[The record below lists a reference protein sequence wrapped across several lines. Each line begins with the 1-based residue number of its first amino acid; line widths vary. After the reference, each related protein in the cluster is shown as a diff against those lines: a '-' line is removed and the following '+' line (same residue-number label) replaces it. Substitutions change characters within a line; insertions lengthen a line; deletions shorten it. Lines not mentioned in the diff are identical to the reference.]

1 MSRVVL
7 ESLGCKLNQA
17 EMESLAE
24 RLAERGHELAGSIA
38 DADVYVLNTCS
49 VTHVADR
56 KSRQALRAARRARPG
71 VRVVAAGC
79 YASRAPEELG
89 QLGVVDAIVAGS
101 EGDRLMQAI
110 EAAPCPQPDGAPCP
124 QPDGAPCPQPHGG
137 AMHGP
142 EGGGRVRTACPD
154 AGARRGRTRSLVKIQ
169 EGCTDLCSFCVV
181 PHTRGPGRSRPS
193 DDVVA
198 EVRDRAARG
207 YREVVL
213 TGTKLG
219 DYRGHGDGRSGLPG
233 LVRRILDLTPVER
246 LRLSSVQPA
255 DLVPDFLSLW
265 QSDRLCPHLHLP
277 LQSGSDSILVRMH
290 RPYSRAGYRRAVERA
305 REAIPDLSVT
315 TDVLVGFPGETEAE
329 FEEGRRFCDG
339 MGFAGIHVFSYS
351 RRPGTAAAAMPAQV
365 PYETKRRRSDAMAAL
380 ARESGARFRAGFLGR
395 TLPVLWE
402 EAAADG
408 LWTGYTANY
417 LRVYARGRGDIGGRI
432 LAVRIT
438 EEYSDGVGGEIM
450 NGGHHG

>member
-38 DADVYVLNTCS
+38 EADVYVLNTCS

-71 VRVVAAGC
+71 ARVVATGC
-79 YASRAPEELG
+79 YASRAPDELG

-101 EGDRLMQAI
+101 EGERLMQAI
-110 EAAPCPQPDGAPCP
+110 EGAPCP
-124 QPDGAPCPQPHGG
+124 QPEG
-137 AMHGP
+137 AMLGP
-142 EGGGRVRTACPD
+142 DGGGRVRTACPD

-169 EGCTDLCSFCVV
+169 EGCTDLCTFCVV
-181 PHTRGPGRSRPS
+181 PYTRGPGRSRPP

-198 EVRDRAARG
+198 EVRDRVARG

-219 DYRGHGDGRSGLPG
+219 DYRGHGDGRWGLPG
-233 LVRRILDLTPVER
+233 LVRRILDETPVER
-246 LRLSSVQPA
+246 LRLSSLQPA

-277 LQSGSDSILVRMH
+277 LQSGSDSTLDRMH
-290 RPYSRAGYRRAVERA
+290 RPYSPAGYQRAVERA

-315 TDVLVGFPGETEAE
+315 TDVLVGFPGETEAH

-351 RRPGTAAAAMPAQV
+351 RRPGTPAAAMPAQV
-365 PYETKRRRSDAMAAL
+365 PYETKRRRSDAMAGL
-380 ARESGARFRAGFLGR
+380 GRESGARFRAGFLGR

-417 LRVYARGRGDIGGRI
+417 LRVYARGHGDIGGRI

-438 EEYSDGVGGEIM
+438 EEYSDGVGGEIV
-450 NGGHHG
+450 NGGRHG

>member
-219 DYRGHGDGRSGLPG
+219 DYGRNGEAGLPG
-233 LVRRILDLTPVER
+233 LVRRILDETAVER

-255 DLVPDFLSLW
+255 DLTPEFLSLW
-265 QSDRLCPHLHLP
+265 RDPRLCPHLHLP
-277 LQSGSDSILVRMH
+277 LQSGSDSILDRMQ
-290 RPYSRAGYRRAVERA
+290 RLYSRAEYQGAVDRA
-305 REAIPDLSVT
+305 RAAIPDLSIT
-315 TDVLVGFPGETEAE
+315 TDVLVGFPGETAGE
-329 FEEGRRFCDG
+329 FEESRRFCNA

-351 RRPGTAAAAMPAQV
+351 KRPGTPAAAMPAQV
-365 PYETKRRRSDAMAAL
+365 PHETKQRRSAAMAAL
-380 ARESGARFRAGFLGR
+380 GRESGGRFRAGFLGR
-395 TLPVLWE
+395 TMAVLWE

-408 LWTGYTANY
+408 LWTGHAANY
-417 LRVYARGRGDIGGRI
+417 LRVCARSGEDITGRI

-438 EEYSDGVGGEIM
+438 EEYADGVGGEIV

>member
-89 QLGVVDAIVAGS
+89 QLGVVDAIVARS

-110 EAAPCPQPDGAPCP
+110 EEAPCPQHDGAPCA
-124 QPDGAPCPQPHGG
+124 G
-137 AMHGP
+137 
-142 EGGGRVRTACPD
+142 VRTACPD
-154 AGARRGRTRSLVKIQ
+154 AGAGRGRTRSLVKIQ
-169 EGCTDLCSFCVV
+169 EGCSNPCTFCVV

-219 DYRGHGDGRSGLPG
+219 DYRGHGDGRSGLPH
-233 LVRRILDLTPVER
+233 LVRRIMDQTPVER
-246 LRLSSVQPA
+246 LRLSSVQPT

-277 LQSGSDSILVRMH
+277 LQSGSDSILGRMH

-329 FEEGRRFCDG
+329 FEEGRLFCDG

-380 ARESGARFRAGFLGR
+380 ARESGARFRTRFLGR

-438 EEYSDGVGGEIM
+438 EEYSDGVGGEIL
-450 NGGHHG
+450 NGGHRG